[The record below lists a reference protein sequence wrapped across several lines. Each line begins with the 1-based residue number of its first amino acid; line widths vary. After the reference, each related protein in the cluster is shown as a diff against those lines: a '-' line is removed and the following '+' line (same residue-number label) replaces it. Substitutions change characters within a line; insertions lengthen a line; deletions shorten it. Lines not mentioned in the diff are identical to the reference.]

1 MAAIISSVIKIIFFP
16 CSSNF
21 GRLISIRFR
30 KEEEVTWC
38 DLDDQSKS
46 MEIDRG
52 EGKEEGEGRRRRRRR
67 KGRPNGTLID

>member
-21 GRLISIRFR
+21 GQLISIRFR

-52 EGKEEGEGRRRRRRR
+52 GGEGGGRREKEEEEEEGTP
-67 KGRPNGTLID
+67 KWDSN